1 MSKLDKLLEEILG
14 VSEWSNS
21 TVVRDN
27 LPKTN
32 LYQNLQELKKVIS
45 QSSPADILE
54 SLDNL
59 ESKLVEFWV
68 SQGQCPNCEY
78 PLNFRP
84 EVGYADYGD
93 LVGLNPFKGKQIAKC
108 PDCKWEEF

>member
-1 MSKLDKLLEEILG
+1 MSELDKLLEEIFE
-14 VSEWSNS
+14 VSDWSTS
-21 TVVRDN
+21 VTRMDC
-27 LPKTN
+27 LPKPY

-45 QSSPADILE
+45 QSSIDDILE

-68 SQGQCPNCEY
+68 SKGQCPNCEY
-78 PLNFRP
+78 PLDFQP
-84 EVGYADYGD
+84 VVGYADYGD

-108 PDCKWEEF
+108 PDCKWEEV

>member
-1 MSKLDKLLEEILG
+1 MSKLDNLLEEIFEVSDWLTPIG
-14 VSEWSNS
+14 VM
-21 TVVRDN
+21 DN
-27 LPKTN
+27 LPKPY

-45 QSSPADILE
+45 QSSIANILE

-78 PLNFRP
+78 PLSFRP

-93 LVGLNPFKGKQIAKC
+93 LVGLNPFQGKQVAKC
-108 PDCKWEEF
+108 PECKWEEF